1 MPRAAASTEAFKEPV
16 LAFSDSELTLQWQDE
31 TTCQTDRMT
40 AFRFVVSRE
49 MFNS

>member
-1 MPRAAASTEAFKEPV
+1 MPRAAGSTEAFKESV
-16 LAFSDSELTLQWQDE
+16 FAFSELMLQWQGE